1 MEALKELTYQ
11 AISQGVSE
19 ETIVLLIL
27 LPLVASIV
35 AATRH
40 LIGFRG
46 FGILIPTALS
56 VVFVAMG
63 ITSGLLIFVAI
74 LLLATIARVSLRKLH
89 IQYLPRMALLL
100 WFISLGVLGMIFIA
114 PASNLFIST
123 SFGINQVIPISIFP
137 ILILILLAEEFIAVQ
152 IGKSLREATQL
163 TLETIVIA
171 LIGWFIFRLEWLNQL
186 ALNQPH
192 WTILVRLIINLLVGR
207 YTGLRLLEY
216 QRFKRLLK

>member
-1 MEALKELTYQ
+1 MNVFQEWTYR

-56 VVFVAMG
+56 VVFVALG

-74 LLLATIARVSLRKLH
+74 ILLATIARVSLRKLH

-100 WFISLGVLGMIFIA
+100 WFISLGVLGMIFI
-114 PASNLFIST
+114 ST
-123 SFGINQVIPISIFP
+123 SFGVNQVVPISIFP

-152 IGKSLREATQL
+152 IGKSLQEATRL
-163 TLETIVIA
+163 TLETILIA

-186 ALNQPH
+186 ALNYPLRA
-192 WTILVRLIINLLVGR
+192 ILVPLVINLLVGR

>member
-1 MEALKELTYQ
+1 VNIFQAWTYR
-11 AISQGVSE
+11 AISQGISE

-40 LIGFRG
+40 LVGFRG

-74 LLLATIARVSLRKLH
+74 LLLATVARVSLRRLH

-100 WFISLGVLGMIFIA
+100 WFISLGVLGMI
-114 PASNLFIST
+114 FIST

-137 ILILILLAEEFIAVQ
+137 ILILILLAEEFIGVQ

-163 TLETIVIA
+163 TMETIVIA
-171 LIGWFIFRLEWLNQL
+171 LVGWFVFRLVWLHQL

-192 WTILVRLIINLLVGR
+192 WAILAPLAINLVVGR

>member
-1 MEALKELTYQ
+1 MNIFQELTYR

-56 VVFVAMG
+56 VVFVALG

-89 IQYLPRMALLL
+89 LQYLPRMALFL
-100 WFISLGVLGMIFIA
+100 WFISLGVLGII
-114 PASNLFIST
+114 FIST
-123 SFGINQVIPISIFP
+123 SFGIEQVIPISIFP

-152 IGKSLREATQL
+152 IGKSLREAAQL
-163 TLETIVIA
+163 TLETILIA
-171 LIGWFIFRLEWLNQL
+171 LVGWFIFRLEWLNQL

-192 WTILVRLIINLLVGR
+192 WAILVPLAINLLVGR